1 MSSSK
6 PGVVRRLF
14 RGIGSVLDGLR
25 RWTLNLLFLFFISM
39 MVYLLVL
46 EAPLELPER
55 AVLVLAPEGQVVEQY
70 TGVEGLAQ
78 LGVGGLPAE
87 TRLIDLIDA
96 VDRAR
101 KDPRITEMLL
111 RLHGM
116 EHIGISKTLE
126 LAEAIARFRESGKK
140 VVAVADYYDQDK
152 YLLAI
157 QADEVYIEPMGGV
170 GLEGFSV
177 MRNYVRDAMDRLK
190 IDFHVFRV
198 GTFKSAL
205 EPFMRQD
212 MSSAAREANRGWL
225 DPLWDL
231 YRRTVIER
239 RQISAAQFD
248 EFSNQIDK
256 VLIERGGDA
265 EQAALDYGLVDGVLS
280 RPQLRARF
288 AADVGVDRD
297 GYFNQVHFLDY
308 LYVQRALELPRGPG
322 GIGIIMASG
331 NIVDGESPAGTI
343 GGDSLARL
351 IRQAARDEAIKAVV
365 LRIDSGGGSAM
376 ASEVIRQ
383 ELETLQAA
391 GKPLIVSMGSV
402 AASGGYWIASGADQ
416 VWATPAT
423 LTGSIGIFG
432 AFPTFDK
439 LLDSV
444 GINTD
449 GVGTTEIAGALR
461 IDRPLSPV
469 LERAMQAGIENGYQR
484 FLGIVAEGRE
494 KSLDEVAKVAEG
506 RVWTGMDALEF
517 GLVDRLGGLRDAI
530 AAAAELAG
538 LSSKRATILRL
549 PLSPEEE
556 LMEFLIGRGQ
566 IIAAKLPL
574 LATSGP
580 VGQVGAWLSAQ
591 RNALQQLQSLND
603 PQGVYAYCAFC
614 RAP

>member
-55 AVLVLAPEGQVVEQY
+55 AVLVLAPEGQVVEEY

-177 MRNYVRDAMDRLK
+177 MRNYVREAMDRLK